1 MRGAATVV
9 VGGLELAIPLRG
21 LVEDPS
27 AEIARNRKQLEKLD
41 KEMRAIAAKLA
52 NPQFLERAPA
62 EIIEKER
69 EKERELAERRAS
81 LERNVE
87 RLSAL

>member
-1 MRGAATVV
+1 MRG
-9 VGGLELAIPLRG
+9 
-21 LVEDPS
+21 
-27 AEIARNRKQLEKLD
+27 
-41 KEMRAIAAKLA
+41 IAAKLA